1 MLCMA
6 LAPAGPVRVV
16 VSGLLLLAFVL
27 AAPHR
32 EVIAVAVADAAEAI
46 IPSSADTR
54 AANEMLR
61 GAVGRERRWMQRPN
75 LVVVTTVMAFQA
87 GARNEYT
94 TVNARLSK
102 QEADALVA
110 DLTAGLEV
118 LSGGTFEHFGSVRVE
133 SPARG
138 SRVRVVRDGAI
149 VVGRFRGV
157 RESLQAVGYGGRTA
171 RANGTI
177 TSGTVMLDEDYDRA
191 DEPRLLRM
199 HELGHAL
206 GFNHVDSVR
215 SIMNPTIGSEP
226 TDFDRRAARIA
237 FSHIAPDRHSPLI
250 LARGN

>member
-1 MLCMA
+1 M
-6 LAPAGPVRVV
+6 RVV
-16 VSGLLLLAFVL
+16 VSGLLLIAFVL

-54 AANEMLR
+54 ARNEMLR
-61 GAVGRERRWMQRPN
+61 GTSGQARRWIQRPN
-75 LVVVTTVMAFQA
+75 LVVVSTVMAFEG

-118 LSGGTFEHFGSVRVE
+118 LSGGTFEHFGSVRIE

-138 SRVRVVRDGAI
+138 SRVRVVRDGTI

-157 RESLQAVGYGGRTA
+157 RNSLKAVGYGGRTA
-171 RANGTI
+171 RVNGTI
-177 TSGTVMLDEDYDRA
+177 TSGTVMLDEDYDHTE
-191 DEPRLLRM
+191 EPRLLRM

-206 GFNHVDSVR
+206 GFNHVNSIP
-215 SIMNPTIGSEP
+215 SIMNPTIGAEP
-226 TDFDRRAARIA
+226 TEFDRRVARIA
-237 FSHIAPDRHSPLI
+237 FRHIDPDRHASIIP
-250 LARGN
+250 ARSN